1 MSVLKQIKMKKL
13 DLKESSSVV
22 GGDQCARLSRRAHK
36 MAEKGR
42 VNAMFRLL
50 NKMDRLECSEPI

>member
-1 MSVLKQIKMKKL
+1 MKKL